1 MRRRRHA
8 DEKITW
14 LASKP
19 WWGELSKD
27 DLAVLATA
35 GDRVTIR
42 AGRELFHEGD
52 SASETAVVVDGQ
64 VEVRHGDEVV
74 ATLGPGEVVGELA
87 VLDHAKRNADVVAAV
102 DTELLVFHAS
112 GLSRSMEESKP
123 LRDFVMQAA
132 ERHRTQ
138 PS

>member
-1 MRRRRHA
+1 MRRRHE

-19 WWGELSKD
+19 WWGELAKA
-27 DLAVLATA
+27 DLAVLASA
-35 GDRVTIR
+35 GDRVTIP
-42 AGRELFHEGD
+42 AGRDLFHEGD
-52 SASETAVVVDGQ
+52 SASETAVVVDGA

-87 VLDHAKRNADVVAAV
+87 VLDHGRRNADVVAVV

-112 GLSRSMEESKP
+112 NLQRSMEASEP
-123 LRDFVMQAA
+123 LRRFVMDAA
-132 ERHRTQ
+132 TRHRAQ